1 MTIIIVYIVVVFA
14 HPSSS
19 SSSSNGV
26 LRVFSEGRNV
36 NPGGLV
42 EAAHRGV
49 SASLRQV
56 RTEAPDGLTDWLT
69 DGGAASRMRRSSSP
83 PPFLPHVRHLWLRE
97 TRRGSLTLSHER
109 PRGEADTWEQ
119 RALSTDVKS
128 LLSQLPRADRQ
139 LSRSAEWGGGTW
151 VNFMV
156 RLSYRLAQSACCC
169 CCCCCGNPVPA
180 LWGAHWQWTPRGKSG
195 KVFTEWKLEAS
206 SHS

>member
-1 MTIIIVYIVVVFA
+1 MTIIIVYIVVAFA

-19 SSSSNGV
+19 SGSSSNGV

-36 NPGGLV
+36 NPEGLV

-56 RTEAPDGLTDWLT
+56 RTEAPDGLTDGRT

-109 PRGEADTWEQ
+109 GGWHMRAARTFYWCEEPSFPAPSSWSSTVPQ
-119 RALSTDVKS
+119 RRVG
-128 LLSQLPRADRQ
+128 
-139 LSRSAEWGGGTW
+139 GGGTW

-156 RLSYRLAQSACCC
+156 RLSYRLAQSA

-195 KVFTEWKLEAS
+195 NVFTEWKLEAS